1 MNRARTSSHFHK
13 RIFYIFFILT
23 VNVLMYFKY
32 KLKPHLLRVYI
43 AEQPTTTVYDNY
55 NNKNNIKKNTHT
67 HVYINT
73 QQKQFKMLLQ

>member
-1 MNRARTSSHFHK
+1 
-13 RIFYIFFILT
+13 
-23 VNVLMYFKY
+23 MYFKY